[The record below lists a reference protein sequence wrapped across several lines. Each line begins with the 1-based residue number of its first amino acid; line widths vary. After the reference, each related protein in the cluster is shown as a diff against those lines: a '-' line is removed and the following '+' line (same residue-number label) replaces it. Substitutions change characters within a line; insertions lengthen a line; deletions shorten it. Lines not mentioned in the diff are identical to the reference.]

1 MFFNYG
7 LLLVCIFSI
16 IWIQIYES
24 FFQCFI
30 LRLESHGTVLNKHV
44 KTFIIW
50 FKKKKKNNQLVVSF
64 MEKNTL

>member
-16 IWIQIYES
+16 IGIQIYES

-30 LRLESHGTVLNKHV
+30 LRLESHGTILNKHV
-44 KTFIIW
+44 KTFTIW
-50 FKKKKKNNQLVVSF
+50 FKKKNNQLVVSF